1 MNQGL
6 AAVRAATRQRVA
18 EERASF
24 VSGLHVIVPD
34 ADVADVEWSPLPP
47 RLTDVEFWGA
57 LEGALGG
64 LGLGEGWGFQDT
76 LMALLSGGTN
86 EPGLRRHFVE
96 TLFATA
102 SSEAASEWTLYE
114 HQMNP

>member
-64 LGLGEGWGFQDT
+64 LGLGEGRGFQDT
-76 LMALLSGGTN
+76 LMALLSGGTD
-86 EPGLRRHFVE
+86 EPGRGCWDTAPLRRHFVE

-102 SSEAASEWTLYE
+102 SSEAAEWYR
-114 HQMNP
+114 